1 MFKWLLKSFNSG
13 NEREMT
19 DKEEERIFSLFNE
32 VLLFNI
38 RYGESC
44 LTSTCS
50 TGVQSVHTRMHL
62 ERTFGRT
69 DTLIGRVVAAAEG
82 APIFFWQKSNSFRN

>member
-44 LTSTCS
+44 LTSTCTS
-50 TGVQSVHTRMHL
+50 VQSVHTRMHL

-69 DTLIGRVVAAAEG
+69 DTLIGRVVAAVG
-82 APIFFWQKSNSFRN
+82 AQSFFLAKK

>member
-1 MFKWLLKSFNSG
+1 
-13 NEREMT
+13 MT

-32 VLLFNI
+32 VLLLNI

-50 TGVQSVHTRMHL
+50 TCVQSVRRTRMHL

-69 DTLIGRVVAAAEG
+69 DTLIGRVVTVEG
-82 APIFFWQKSNSFRN
+82 PNFFPFLAKSNLFRN

>member
-1 MFKWLLKSFNSG
+1 M
-13 NEREMT
+13 M

-44 LTSTCS
+44 LTSTCI
-50 TGVQSVHTRMHL
+50 TGVQSVRTRIHL
-62 ERTFGRT
+62 ERTHGHSNWKSS
-69 DTLIGRVVAAAEG
+69 GSSG
-82 APIFFWQKSNSFRN
+82 GPPFFFFFCEKVIRSEIRAL

>member
-44 LTSTCS
+44 LTSTC

-69 DTLIGRVVAAAEG
+69 DTLIGRVVAAAVG
-82 APIFFWQKSNSFRN
+82 AQSFFFWQNSNSFRN

>member
-1 MFKWLLKSFNSG
+1 
-13 NEREMT
+13 MT

-50 TGVQSVHTRMHL
+50 TGVQSVRSTRMRL

-69 DTLIGRVVAAAEG
+69 DTLIGRVVAAAMG
-82 APIFFWQKSNSFRN
+82 AQSFFFLCKKVIRSEIRAL

>member
-44 LTSTCS
+44 LTSTCTS
-50 TGVQSVHTRMHL
+50 VQSVHTRMHL

-69 DTLIGRVVAAAEG
+69 DTLIGRVVVA
-82 APIFFWQKSNSFRN
+82 

>member
-1 MFKWLLKSFNSG
+1 M
-13 NEREMT
+13 

-50 TGVQSVHTRMHL
+50 TSVQSVHTYSTRIHL

-69 DTLIGRVVAAAEG
+69 DTLIGRVVAAVEG
-82 APIFFWQKSNSFRN
+82 PHFIFFFAKK